1 MTMLPQNW
9 FELRFPPPFVRVCEM
24 EKRPPQFCY
33 LARSVVNV
41 VRINGFELCGE
52 RYTTLRSIAFL

>member
-1 MTMLPQNW
+1 
-9 FELRFPPPFVRVCEM
+9 M